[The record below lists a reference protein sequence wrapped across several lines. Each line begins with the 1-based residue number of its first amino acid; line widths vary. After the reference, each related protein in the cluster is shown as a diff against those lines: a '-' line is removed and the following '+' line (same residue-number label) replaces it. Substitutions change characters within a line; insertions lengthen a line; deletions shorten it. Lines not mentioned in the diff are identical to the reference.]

1 MSTHLNRAMDL
12 ILGTVVE
19 EHDGP
24 VVPNGKFR
32 RRAAAINLIVMSHE
46 TAREIMRNDFGRL
59 FNKSLHRDQPDRLG
73 PARVAY
79 DDSLG
84 LGEFLVAE
92 AIGGH

>member
-1 MSTHLNRAMDL
+1 MTTYLNRAMDL

-19 EHDGP
+19 EHDEP
-24 VVPNGKFR
+24 FAPKGKFR
-32 RRAAAINLIVMSHE
+32 RRAAAINLIVMSRE
-46 TAREIMRNDFGRL
+46 TAREIMRNDYGRL
-59 FNKSLHRDQPDRLG
+59 FNESLHRDQPDRLG

-84 LGEFLVAE
+84 LGEFLIAE